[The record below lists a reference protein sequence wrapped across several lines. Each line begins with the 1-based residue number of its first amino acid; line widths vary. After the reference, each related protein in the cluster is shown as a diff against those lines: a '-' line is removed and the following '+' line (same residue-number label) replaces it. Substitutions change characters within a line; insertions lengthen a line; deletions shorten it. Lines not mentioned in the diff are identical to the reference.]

1 MQNDEV
7 KIEDYFRYTKK
18 DVSKDAMAT
27 EVEVVLLESQME
39 QLDVWGNKD
48 KKKGGCCSCS
58 KEAKWADEVRL
69 E

>member
-1 MQNDEV
+1 
-7 KIEDYFRYTKK
+7 
-18 DVSKDAMAT
+18 MAA